1 MVLALLAFTGTAFA
15 ANSMSFSMASAGDI
29 QMTPEIQVV
38 QPDSA
43 TSSMVHFS
51 SSPLF
56 IPANLLD

>member
-15 ANSMSFSMASAGDI
+15 ANSMSFSMASGDI